1 MFSKPSRLVGTASGF
16 FKEGLPVQDGREI
29 ISTLLDIRA
38 DQEMRQQA
46 IKELSTALD
55 SLAYELECW

>member
-1 MFSKPSRLVGTASGF
+1 MFTKPNRLVGTASGF
-16 FKEGLPVQDGREI
+16 SKEGLPVQGGREI
-29 ISTLLDIRA
+29 ISTLLDIQA
-38 DQEMRQQA
+38 DQEMRRQA